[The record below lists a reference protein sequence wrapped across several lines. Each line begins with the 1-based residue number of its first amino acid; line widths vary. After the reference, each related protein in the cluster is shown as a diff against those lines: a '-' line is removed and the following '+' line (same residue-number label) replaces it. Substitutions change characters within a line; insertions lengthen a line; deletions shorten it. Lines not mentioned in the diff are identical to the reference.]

1 MIIEKLLDA
10 NDLTESEK
18 QISQYILDKNNDLSL
33 MTSIELG
40 KNSYTSQSS
49 VIRFYKNWDI
59 ILIVSLFHV

>member
-33 MTSIELG
+33 NYIPNFRLSA
-40 KNSYTSQSS
+40 
-49 VIRFYKNWDI
+49 
-59 ILIVSLFHV
+59 